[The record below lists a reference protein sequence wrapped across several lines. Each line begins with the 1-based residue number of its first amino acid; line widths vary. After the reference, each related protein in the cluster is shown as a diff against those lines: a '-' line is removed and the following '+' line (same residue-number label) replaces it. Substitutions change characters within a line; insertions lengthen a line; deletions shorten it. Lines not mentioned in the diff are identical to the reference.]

1 MNIVIVLSQP
11 QPIAMGQ
18 RHHKKKPGSAHVGVC
33 QPLVRGPCDRC
44 VARMQIKNR
53 LRGENVNLSL
63 PSQRVDRFDEDIANI
78 VSSGKKSS
86 LTFAP
91 EAGTQRLRD
100 IVNKGL
106 SGEELLRGIRNAWDQ
121 GWRRV
126 RYHMTTPLPLS
137 ARSKLPIGL

>member
-1 MNIVIVLSQP
+1 
-11 QPIAMGQ
+11 
-18 RHHKKKPGSAHVGVC
+18 
-33 QPLVRGPCDRC
+33 
-44 VARMQIKNR
+44 MQIKNR

-78 VSSGKKSS
+78 VSSGKKSA

-106 SGEELLRGIRNAWDQ
+106 TSEELLRGIRNAWDQ

-126 RYHMTTPLPLS
+126 RHFPRLLCQH
-137 ARSKLPIGL
+137 A